1 MRYAYIVARLHSW
14 VPLSGG
20 RDQATRGE
28 VVRVTMSHASA
39 KAYVAHCHADNTVD
53 KVRVTDDEATLI
65 GMPQDAA
72 DIAAVRAAVPRL
84 FEERRYELP
93 RARKGW

>member
-1 MRYAYIVARLHSW
+1 MARLHSW

-28 VVRVTMSHASA
+28 V
-39 KAYVAHCHADNTVD
+39 
-53 KVRVTDDEATLI
+53 VRVTDDEATLI